1 MLADASGDG
10 VEVGKASLDGV
21 EVEFIKLFGADDLRG

>member
-10 VEVGKASLDGV
+10 VEVDEASLDGV
-21 EVEFIKLFGADDLRG
+21 EVEFINYLEPMI